1 MLDVEAAGLNK
12 SRTVEPV
19 APVGTIPGKLPQQSK
34 DGDTYTPGPT
44 GSRPLGLYKDKPASA
59 MVRLSEEKKERAL
72 DVQVGGSHYKDF
84 EIQPIEF
91 IMKNKLNFCQGNI
104 IKYVCRYADK
114 NGIEDLKKALHYINL
129 LIQLEYG
136 DEDQGVQAK

>member
-1 MLDVEAAGLNK
+1 MEIYAGNLGGANRK
-12 SRTVEPV
+12 VEP
-19 APVGTIPGKLPQQSK
+19 IDQSWPQNPTKQENK
-34 DGDTYTPGPT
+34 DEDTYTPGPP
-44 GSRPLGLYKDKPASA
+44 GSRNIGLYKDKPAPA
-59 MVRLSEEKKERAL
+59 VQRLACEKKAL

-84 EIQPIEF
+84 VIQPIEF

-104 IKYVCRYADK
+104 IKYVCRYTDK

-136 DEDQGVQAK
+136 DEDQGIQTK